1 MAVPKRKQSKSR
13 RNKRRTQQTVVMPP
27 IIHCAQCG
35 APIIPHNACSECG
48 YYKGR
53 KVDHTVKE
61 KEQKGEGG

>member
-1 MAVPKRKQSKSR
+1 
-13 RNKRRTQQTVVMPP
+13 MPP